1 MRTKC
6 IIRFLFN
13 KQKRGKINKAK
24 VGQERVLEQ
33 QHGIEDRRVHICR
46 KVKAHLREDVS
57 HL

>member
-13 KQKRGKINKAK
+13 NQKRGKINKAK

-33 QHGIEDRRVHICR
+33 QQGIEYKRVHIDR
-46 KVKAHLREDVS
+46 KVKARLREDVS